1 MCFDPLSRPR
11 LPHCA
16 FLGSEIQRMTH
27 CLWIT
32 YTHFSASKSSES
44 LGVALAT
51 ERIISVWGPGSG
63 QESVMKFRLAFATA
77 ALSALLFVPTVFAQQ
92 QDPKLD
98 PDAKTAN
105 APAEPAN
112 QENKPTDQSPQPA
125 DQRTRPSD
133 SKTTTPPNSTPPTLP
148 PTTAPSDEKKDD
160 TSKEPTPSVV
170 QQPDDSKVKHDG
182 SKNDVNAI
190 GNRKVGGRGLGD
202 WYSLE
207 GEIRMGKQYAQEVE
221 ATSKLIRDPV
231 ITEYVNRIGQNLV
244 RNSDAQVPFTIKV
257 VDSDEVNAFALP
269 GGFFYVN
276 SGLIL
281 AADEE
286 SELAGVMAHEI
297 AHVAARHATRQ
308 MTRAQWANI
317 GTIPLIFVGGGIGYA
332 VRSAAGLGLPLTFLS
347 FSRGFESEADY
358 LGLQYMYKAG
368 YDPNAFVQFFEKIQA
383 KEKKKPGT
391 LAKAFSTH
399 PQTPDRISKS
409 QEEIARILPARQQYV
424 VTTSEF
430 DNVKARLAA
439 LENRRKVIDQKDSG
453 KPSLRRT
460 ASKDKTTSDK
470 GADDDR
476 PTLKRRDDQ
485 NQN

>member
-1 MCFDPLSRPR
+1 
-11 LPHCA
+11 
-16 FLGSEIQRMTH
+16 
-27 CLWIT
+27 
-32 YTHFSASKSSES
+32 
-44 LGVALAT
+44 
-51 ERIISVWGPGSG
+51 
-63 QESVMKFRLAFATA
+63 
-77 ALSALLFVPTVFAQQ
+77 
-92 QDPKLD
+92 
-98 PDAKTAN
+98 
-105 APAEPAN
+105 
-112 QENKPTDQSPQPA
+112 
-125 DQRTRPSD
+125 
-133 SKTTTPPNSTPPTLP
+133 
-148 PTTAPSDEKKDD
+148 
-160 TSKEPTPSVV
+160 V

-308 MTRAQWANI
+308 MTRAQWATI

-368 YDPNAFVQFFEKIQA
+368 YDPNAFVQFFEKLQA
-383 KEKKKPGT
+383 REKKKPGT
-391 LAKAFSTH
+391 LAKAFATH

-409 QEEIARILPARQQYV
+409 QEEISRILPARQQYI

-430 DNVKARLAA
+430 ADVKSRLAS
-439 LENRRKVIDQKDSG
+439 LENRRKVVDDKPG
-453 KPSLRRT
+453 NKPSLRRT
-460 ASKDKTTSDK
+460 SNTDKSGDKTGDK
-470 GADDDR
+470 GGDDDR
-476 PTLKRRDDQ
+476 PTLHRRDD
-485 NQN
+485 

>member
-1 MCFDPLSRPR
+1 
-11 LPHCA
+11 
-16 FLGSEIQRMTH
+16 
-27 CLWIT
+27 
-32 YTHFSASKSSES
+32 
-44 LGVALAT
+44 
-51 ERIISVWGPGSG
+51 
-63 QESVMKFRLAFATA
+63 MKFRLVLGTA
-77 ALSALLFVPTVFAQQ
+77 VLSVFMLVCLAFAQQ
-92 QDPKLD
+92 SDTASNPA
-98 PDAKTAN
+98 PDAASKQTTDKD
-105 APAEPAN
+105 APAKDSA
-112 QENKPTDQSPQPA
+112 KDQGTQTPDTSA
-125 DQRTRPSD
+125 SKGTPSKD
-133 SKTTTPPNSTPPTLP
+133 SKDSS
-148 PTTAPSDEKKDD
+148 AKD
-160 TSKEPTPSVV
+160 TSAKTDDHSTDASTKDAEKMPPVV
-170 QQPDDSKVKHDG
+170 QQPDDTNVKHDG
-182 SKNDVNAI
+182 SKADVNAI

-207 GEIRMGKQYAQEVE
+207 SEMRMGKQYAQEVE
-221 ATSKLIRDPV
+221 ATSKLIHDPV

-257 VDSDEVNAFALP
+257 IDSDEVNAFALP

-347 FSRGFESEADY
+347 FSRNFESEADY

-368 YDPNAFVQFFEKIQA
+368 YDPNAFVQFFEKLQA
-383 KEKKKPGT
+383 REKKKPGT

-399 PQTPDRISKS
+399 PQTPDRISRS
-409 QEEIARILPARQQYV
+409 QEEIAKILPSRPQYV

-430 DNVKARLAA
+430 ADVKSRLAA
-439 LENRRKVIDQKDSG
+439 VENRRKLVDDKG
-453 KPSLRRT
+453 ANKPSLRRT
-460 ASKDKTTSDK
+460 ASTDKSGDK
-470 GADDDR
+470 NGDKPDDDR
-476 PTLKRRDDQ
+476 PTLHRRDDF
-485 NQN
+485 N

>member
-1 MCFDPLSRPR
+1 
-11 LPHCA
+11 
-16 FLGSEIQRMTH
+16 
-27 CLWIT
+27 
-32 YTHFSASKSSES
+32 
-44 LGVALAT
+44 
-51 ERIISVWGPGSG
+51 
-63 QESVMKFRLAFATA
+63 MKFRLAYATA
-77 ALSALLFVPTVFAQQ
+77 ILSALLLGPALFAQQ
-92 QDPKLD
+92 
-98 PDAKTAN
+98 PDS
-105 APAEPAN
+105 
-112 QENKPTDQSPQPA
+112 KPGQ
-125 DQRTRPSD
+125 D
-133 SKTTTPPNSTPPTLP
+133 SKTTSAPADISSQNADQGSKPADPGSPPPGQSSKPSDPGATTPPNSTPPTLP
-148 PTTAPSDEKKDD
+148 PTTAPSNEKKDD
-160 TSKEPTPSVV
+160 TAKEPAPAIV

-257 VDSDEVNAFALP
+257 IDSDEVNAFALP

-332 VRSAAGLGLPLTFLS
+332 VRSAAGLTLPLTFLS

-368 YDPNAFVQFFEKIQA
+368 YDPNAFVQFFEKLQA
-383 KEKKKPGT
+383 REKKKPGT

-409 QEEIARILPARQQYV
+409 QEEISRILPARQQYI

-430 DNVKARLAA
+430 ADVKARLAG
-439 LENRRKVIDQKDSG
+439 LENRRKLVDDKPG
-453 KPSLRRT
+453 NKPSLRRT
-460 ASKDKTTSDK
+460 STADKSGDKNGDK
-470 GADDDR
+470 GGDDDR
-476 PTLKRRDDQ
+476 PTLHRRDD
-485 NQN
+485 